1 MPTEEQIRESLEE
14 ILVPG
19 TMGSLVKF
27 NLVRQVTVSDGKV
40 NISLASAALNPGT
53 QDWLNDRVRDVVKR
67 LPGVVDVEMSF
78 EEGRCKDVNEIG
90 SVIAVMSG
98 KGGVG
103 KSLVTGLAALSLAQR
118 GREVGILDADIT
130 GPSIPKMFGITARP
144 VGGETGILPV
154 LSRAGIKIMSTNLL
168 LPREDDAV
176 IWRGPL
182 IGKAIT
188 QFWEDVLWGKL
199 DYLIVDLPPGTADA
213 PLTVMQSLPLSG
225 VIIVF
230 TPQQL
235 TAMVVRKAIR
245 MARDAMHI
253 PILGVVE
260 NMSYFVLPETGKKL
274 DLFGK
279 SRADEMAEA
288 AGAPLLAQIPL
299 DPELARLC
307 DDGDIERYNAD
318 LTNALADALIQ
329 AVGARRM
336 REEEGEEKTSLDSR
350 QAPQG
355 GTTAGEDPRGPDRQS
370 EGRRAGS

>member
-19 TMGSLVKF
+19 AMRSLVKL
-27 NLVRQVTVSDGKV
+27 NLIRQVAISDDKV
-40 NISLASAALNPGT
+40 DISLASAALSPEA
-53 QDWLNDRVRDVVKR
+53 QDWLNDKVRDVIKR
-67 LPGVVDVEMSF
+67 LPGVADVEIGF
-78 EEGRCKDVNEIG
+78 HEARPKDVNEIG

-103 KSLVTGLAALSLAQR
+103 KSVVAGLAALSLARQ
-118 GREVGILDADIT
+118 GHEVGILDADIT
-130 GPSIPKMFGITARP
+130 GPSIPKMFGVTARP
-144 VGGETGILPV
+144 AGGDTGILPV
-154 LSRAGIKIMSTNLL
+154 LSRAGIEIMSTNLL
-168 LPREDDAV
+168 LLREDDAI

-182 IGKAIT
+182 IGRTIT

-199 DYLIVDLPPGTADA
+199 DYLVVDLPPGTADA

-260 NMSYFVLPETGKKL
+260 NMSYLVLPETGKKL

-279 SRADEMAEA
+279 SRADEMAKA
-288 AGAPLLAQIPL
+288 AGAPLLAQIPV
-299 DPELARLC
+299 DPELAGLC

-318 LTNALADALIQ
+318 LTNVLADALIQ

-336 REEEGEEKTSLDSR
+336 WKGEGEEKTSPDSR
-350 QAPQG
+350 QVAQG
-355 GTTAGEDPRGPDRQS
+355 GRTAGEDPG
-370 EGRRAGS
+370 